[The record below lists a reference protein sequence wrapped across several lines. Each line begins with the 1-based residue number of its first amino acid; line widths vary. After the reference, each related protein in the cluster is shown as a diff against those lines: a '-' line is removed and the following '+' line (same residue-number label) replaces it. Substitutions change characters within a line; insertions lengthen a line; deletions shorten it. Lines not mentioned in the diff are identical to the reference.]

1 MSYKTTITSKEVS
14 KTIEPSDFYLDTEFV
29 APDGY
34 EFTGEFRNAEIGEF
48 FLPGPQKSDSV
59 IESNS
64 TNTAKHWGP
73 RLILRKIPKEKN
85 YKFTYVRTGFPQIG
99 EYFLWTSYLNPQ
111 CFSRASSDFID
122 GEQYKIYTLTEE
134 EA

>member
-1 MSYKTTITSKEVS
+1 MNYKTTITAEEVIKSENPVS
-14 KTIEPSDFYLDTEFV
+14 KVYAGGTEFI
-29 APDGY
+29 APNGF
-34 EFTGEFRNAEIGEF
+34 EFTGEFREAKKGEF
-48 FLPGPQKSDSV
+48 FLSGDEYWAKKEQAGPWDS
-59 IESNS
+59 
-64 TNTAKHWGP
+64 P